1 MYHYV
6 EDKEFLKRAQRV
18 CSNLVAEL
26 EEELREEGINSQFFL
41 IGSGA
46 KNMVTQNEEES
57 IDFDYNLNIL
67 SCDEENC
74 KAIKETVRKAFNKV
88 LRENGILDC
97 EDSTSSLTTKKFCL
111 RGDENIEISIDV
123 GIVTKDNEGNL
134 FRLKHEKALKS
145 NQDKY
150 YWNKGPNLDKCKEK
164 SLAIK
169 SIPGWWDSVRERY
182 LELKKPLFKKQ

>member
-1 MYHYV
+1 M
-6 EDKEFLKRAQRV
+6 
-18 CSNLVAEL
+18 AEL

-41 IGSGA
+41 IGSGGR
-46 KNMVTQNEEES
+46 NMVTQNEEGP

-88 LRENGILDC
+88 LRENGIRDC

>member
-88 LRENGILDC
+88 LRENGIRDC